1 MDHVSYAHVFAA
13 GVRLLRRP
21 KKGLAKGAAKD
32 EEETVYVGPD
42 GKEYRSL
49 RLVKRIIDGTH
60 YKKFDGDDEDEGH
73 SGKTPAKRYRRHS
86 GEPRDART
94 DETKSPVVSPLL
106 AQAKSEV
113 PFDETTRLGTSDQS
127 TYAAFGR
134 QRVLP
139 GTARFSEFNARG
151 CPVSGRAGD
160 GRRQPGAHL
169 HQTEVDRSGGQ
180 GRKERRSA
188 RQCWGQGQARWPPF
202 RDGSKGNRGK
212 QQRQRHRGGA
222 AATAEAQAQTI
233 TNEPH
238 ARNEEKLHR
247 NSFWCGREHSSA
259 SAGTRHN
266 LVTFW

>member
-113 PFDETTRLGTSDQS
+113 PFDETTRLGTSDQRLTLRLGGNAS
-127 TYAAFGR
+127 CWHSPLLRIQCSRLPSFWTLWRLPPSARRPPPPDRGGPKRGSGPQRETKCKAMLGPGSSSVAAF
-134 QRVLP
+134 
-139 GTARFSEFNARG
+139 
-151 CPVSGRAGD
+151 
-160 GRRQPGAHL
+160 
-169 HQTEVDRSGGQ
+169 
-180 GRKERRSA
+180 
-188 RQCWGQGQARWPPF
+188 
-202 RDGSKGNRGK
+202 
-212 QQRQRHRGGA
+212 
-222 AATAEAQAQTI
+222 
-233 TNEPH
+233 
-238 ARNEEKLHR
+238 
-247 NSFWCGREHSSA
+247 
-259 SAGTRHN
+259 
-266 LVTFW
+266 